1 LFNNILNIRLDNF
14 FKKNRL
20 IHQSQIGF
28 TQNARTADHVFILKT
43 LIDKYCQSK
52 NGRDHVFILKTLI
65 DKYCQSKNGRD
76 HVFILK
82 TLIDKY
88 CQSKNGRLYACFV
101 DFHKVFAS
109 VIHVGLKLKLLKM
122 NVGTMFYRIIAN
134 MYEHSR
140 TCVKVGGSL
149 TESFFIKL
157 GVRKGDNLS
166 LLLFKFFIDDFPSY
180 LDSCTD
186 TVLLHSEKLNCLMY
200 AE

>member
-52 NGRDHVFILKTLI
+52 NGR
-65 DKYCQSKNGRD
+65 
-76 HVFILK
+76 
-82 TLIDKY
+82 
-88 CQSKNGRLYACFV
+88 LYACFV
-101 DFHKVFAS
+101 DFHKVFDTS

-157 GVRKGDNLS
+157 GVCQGDNLS
-166 LLLFKFFIDDFPSY
+166 LLLFKFFY
-180 LDSCTD
+180 R
-186 TVLLHSEKLNCLMY
+186 
-200 AE
+200 

>member
-1 LFNNILNIRLDNF
+1 MFNNILNIRLDNF

-52 NGRDHVFILKTLI
+52 NGR
-65 DKYCQSKNGRD
+65 
-76 HVFILK
+76 
-82 TLIDKY
+82 
-88 CQSKNGRLYACFV
+88 LYACFV
-101 DFHKVFAS
+101 DVHKVFDTS

-140 TCVKVGGSL
+140 PCVKVGGSL

-157 GVRKGDNLS
+157 GVRQGDNLS